1 MPYVLVGL
9 LGAVVLISASLS
21 VIYYDE
27 AIGRFRSDRR
37 WGVLISPVT
46 IFFPYFYE
54 EGAERIRRK
63 ATLWMGVTWISTILL
78 LIAIVKF
85 FR

>member
-1 MPYVLVGL
+1 MQYVLVGL
-9 LGAVVLISASLS
+9 LGAAVLISAGLS

-27 AIGRFRSDRR
+27 AIGRFRVDRR
-37 WGVLISPVT
+37 WGVLISPIT

-63 ATLWMGVTWISTILL
+63 ATLWMTVTWISTILL